1 MNPILWPSC
10 ECSPELAQ
18 RIPDIL
24 GRDGYSVRQRDVP
37 TNPKGITLAFH
48 YDVSD
53 GLRRVAVIGMN
64 HRTQPKVVVLFRPKR
79 PGWRLHALLGRE
91 KFAMSV
97 IASLVR
103 QGAIKSPLPDEAQLR
118 LLAQSDD
125 RMRARH
131 AQRMLSALLR
141 EKRTPKQ

>member
-1 MNPILWPSC
+1 MMDPILWPSC

-24 GRDGYSVRQRDVP
+24 ARDGYSVRKRDTR
-37 TNPKGITLAFH
+37 TNANGVTLVFH

-53 GLRRVAVIGMN
+53 GLRRLAAIGVD
-64 HRTQPKVVVLFRPKR
+64 HRTEPKVIVLFRPKR
-79 PGWRLHALLGRE
+79 SGWRLHALIGRE
-91 KFAMSV
+91 KFAMGV
-97 IASLVR
+97 LASLVR
-103 QGAIKSPLPDEAQLR
+103 NGAIKSPLPDEAQLR
-118 LLAQSDD
+118 FLAQSED

-141 EKRTPKQ
+141 EKRTPK